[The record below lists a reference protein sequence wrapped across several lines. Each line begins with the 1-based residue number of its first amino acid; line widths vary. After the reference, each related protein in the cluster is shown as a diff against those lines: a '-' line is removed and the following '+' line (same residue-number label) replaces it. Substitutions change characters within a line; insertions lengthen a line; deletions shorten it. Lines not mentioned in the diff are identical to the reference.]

1 VNESRIVA
9 AGGALGAGEDA
20 ERRRAAVAAVPRARS
35 VRVLMRDLG
44 EIVADG
50 TILAG

>member
-1 VNESRIVA
+1 VNESRIAA
-9 AGGALGAGEDA
+9 AGGALGAREETA
-20 ERRRAAVAAVPRARS
+20 RRREVAPRARS